1 VTFGR
6 EGGLTEVRYCGFG
19 FTHVRREVF
28 DAVQSRFDL
37 PVCNQ
42 RFGSLLPGNAVKDQP
57 RVLLIGDSI
66 TRGYYQAVA
75 DALKGKA
82 VVCRLTTSKSLGDPA
97 LLDEVK
103 LVLGQAKFDVV
114 HFNNGM
120 HGWGYTEV
128 EYAKAVPDLV
138 ATIRKGAP
146 GAKLV
151 WASTTPVRVAGKV
164 EQLDPKTDRVKA
176 RNKAAA
182 EVMAKEK
189 IPTDDLFALVAVKP
203 GLFSNDGV
211 HLNAKGSASMGQ
223 QVAAHVLKALGDGA
237 K

>member
-1 VTFGR
+1 MTGTILATAVLLLTAHNVTAADPPRVVR
-6 EGGLTEVRYCGFG
+6 ENIEWLDVW
-19 FTHVRREVF
+19 V
-28 DAVQSRFDL
+28 
-37 PVCNQ
+37 
-42 RFGSLLPGNAVKDQP
+42 PGNAVKDQP

-66 TRGYYQAVA
+66 TRGYYKTVEVN
-75 DALKGKA
+75 LKGKA
-82 VVCRLTTSKSLGDPA
+82 VVCRLATSKSLGDPG

-120 HGWGYTEV
+120 HGWGYTEE
-128 EYAKAVPDLV
+128 EYAKAIPELV

-164 EQLDPKTDRVKA
+164 DQLDPKTDRVKA

-189 IPTDDLFALVAVKP
+189 IPTNDLFALVADKP
-203 GLFSNDGV
+203 ELFSNDGV
-211 HLNAKGSASMGQ
+211 HLNAKGSTAMGE
-223 QVAAHVLKALGDGA
+223 QVAAEVFKLLGGA

>member
-1 VTFGR
+1 MTRLAIVTAASIFLTASAAPAADPPRVVR
-6 EGGLTEVRYCGFG
+6 ENIEWLDVW
-19 FTHVRREVF
+19 V
-28 DAVQSRFDL
+28 
-37 PVCNQ
+37 
-42 RFGSLLPGNAVKDQP
+42 PGNAVKDQP

-66 TRGYYQAVA
+66 TRGYYKAVE
-75 DALKGKA
+75 DNLKGKA
-82 VVCRLTTSKSLGDPA
+82 VVCRLATSKSLGDPG

-120 HGWGYTEV
+120 HGWGYTEE
-128 EYAKAVPDLV
+128 EYAKAIPDLV

-151 WASTTPVRVAGKV
+151 WASTTPVRVNGKV
-164 EQLDPKTDRVKA
+164 DQLDPKTDRVKA

-182 EVMAKEK
+182 EVMAKET
-189 IPTDDLFALVAVKP
+189 ISTDDLFALVIDKP
-203 GLFSNDGV
+203 DWFSNDGV
-211 HLNAKGSASMGQ
+211 HLNAKGSTAMGE
-223 QVAAHVLKALGDGA
+223 QVAAEVLRFLSDPK